1 MTQINPLLGFF
12 HIPKTAGLYISGNV
26 QNALSIPEISVHKI
40 FGGNHV
46 SENLHDLPDVGKQYL
61 YLSEKGWTDVVLRSY
76 PFYSGH
82 LSIEA
87 LNATWRKNIFTYVSD
102 PIKRALSLYRYMKS
116 ENPLSDDFNEFLDL
130 VHLQIPRQFY
140 GNPDLF
146 EFDMHV
152 FQSEF
157 FEKISHVYAADDP
170 SSVLNFLT
178 RDFNLKFD
186 PSFKDQIVNEY
197 KEKNLIEKVH
207 YSKKELYERL
217 HEITWV
223 DRSLIQVVESQ
234 FPENFLPTKV
244 EYSFEEF
251 EELVKKHEY
260 LVLT

>member
-1 MTQINPLLGFF
+1 
-12 HIPKTAGLYISGNV
+12 
-26 QNALSIPEISVHKI
+26 
-40 FGGNHV
+40 
-46 SENLHDLPDVGKQYL
+46 
-61 YLSEKGWTDVVLRSY
+61 
-76 PFYSGH
+76 
-82 LSIEA
+82 
-87 LNATWRKNIFTYVSD
+87 
-102 PIKRALSLYRYMKS
+102 MKS

-178 RDFNLKFD
+178 RDFKLKFD
-186 PSFKDQIVNEY
+186 PRLKDETVNQFE
-197 KEKNLIEKVH
+197 EKNPLEKVY
-207 YSKKELYERL
+207 YSKKSLYEKL
-217 HEITWV
+217 HEVTWV
-223 DRSLIQVVESQ
+223 DRSLIQAVESQ